1 MDGFLDALEPPADR
15 PGTIPAAP
23 DFDIHDC
30 GTPETRMLK
39 DGDFDWAGDDSVILQ
54 EQLAMAV
61 YRNRADGVVIRQE
74 RNGFDEDDHFVV
86 IRDEQALRVLIAAL
100 QRELK
105 GGGR

>member
-1 MDGFLDALEPPADR
+1 MDDLLHTIEPPAER
-15 PGTIPAAP
+15 PGTISDIPGIDCDEAVTAA
-23 DFDIHDC
+23 
-30 GTPETRMLK
+30 EKLNE
-39 DGDFDWAGDDSVILQ
+39 GDFDWASDDSVILQ

-61 YRNRADGVVIRQE
+61 YRNRAGGVVIRQE

-86 IRDEQALRVLIAAL
+86 ARDEQGLRVLIVAL